1 MHTVAAQGCGLQ
13 RRKETEVDATKP
25 QAAARLGR
33 VVLAD
38 FSIVLVKALAGGV
51 AASIVASGVVLV
63 LARLAS

>member
-1 MHTVAAQGCGLQ
+1 
-13 RRKETEVDATKP
+13 VDATKP

-51 AASIVASGVVLV
+51 AASIVASGIVLV
-63 LARLAS
+63 LARLAA